1 MKKSILIT
9 LLTILPLL
17 AMAQFGQVRGT
28 NASNSNGNYVGEP
41 ILMLQA
47 LALDCC

>member
-28 NASNSNGNYVGEP
+28 NASNSNGNYVGDKDNR
-41 ILMLQA
+41 LTLGVHST
-47 LALDCC
+47 